1 MRLLIQR
8 VSEARVDVDG
18 KTIGAIQK
26 GALVLF
32 GAHEDD
38 KPSQVTWLA
47 NKLINL
53 RIFMDEQ
60 EKMNLSLLDI
70 KGSILIVSQFT
81 LYGECNAGRRPSFI
95 HAARPELA
103 RSLYD
108 SFVMEVS
115 KSGLPVE
122 TGEFGAMMQV
132 HLVNDGPVT
141 LLVDAPN

>member
-8 VSEARVDVDG
+8 VSEARVDVAG
-18 KTIGAIQK
+18 KTIGAIKQ

-32 GAHEDD
+32 GAHENDT
-38 KPSQVTWLA
+38 PSQIPWLA

-70 KGSILIVSQFT
+70 KGEILIVSQFT

-95 HAARPELA
+95 HAARPDPA
-103 RSLYD
+103 RSLYE
-108 SFVMEVS
+108 SFINEVR
-115 KSGLPVE
+115 KSDLPVE

-141 LLVDAPN
+141 LIVDAPV

>member
-26 GALVLF
+26 GALVFF
-32 GAHEDD
+32 GAHENDT
-38 KPSQVTWLA
+38 PSQITWLA

-53 RIFMDEQ
+53 RMFMDEQ

-70 KGSILIVSQFT
+70 KGSVLIVSQFT
-81 LYGECNAGRRPSFI
+81 LYGDCSAGRRPSFI
-95 HAARPELA
+95 HAARPEMA
-103 RSLYD
+103 RSLYEAFI
-108 SFVMEVS
+108 SEVR

-132 HLVNDGPVT
+132 HLINDGPVT
-141 LLVDAPN
+141 LLVEAP